1 MARHAAGYHKW
12 MAPESIAPGRAR
24 SLCSECGL
32 VVEHQAHKRPG
43 TAAAGRIVDGKPIR
57 SLESIPTCGDAPRI
71 TYHHRH
77 TWHLL
82 GDAPPSPRGAPCS
95 AWSCRR
101 CGLQVEVIKSSTP
114 GAAYGHTF
122 LRYMAQDGEWKRGF
136 PIPRCHDC
144 KDDEAKSFVEQ
155 KMDIMTI
162 RSMAVAL
169 GVSAS
174 KVRARVRMLKAQGKV
189 STRAYH
195 AWSESDDRKLAAE
208 WRPTDISHTARVLRR
223 SVFAVIYRAKALGM
237 LDHRGCPR
245 GYEYLSDAEKRLGF
259 SEAELKTIIRHAGVK
274 PIRAITAHGEKIKR
288 THLYDADRLTEL
300 VDEWLS
306 TVRVGD
312 FAVEARIEMKTLRRW
327 LALRGVEKPEA
338 IPTQSWRLPQ
348 EVLDDA
354 LHEARVLWSCNRYA
368 VERGRAVG
376 TVVTRARWLGI
387 DTRRNFDPAVMD
399 EAFAK
404 WPPKPQFR
412 SKR

>member
-1 MARHAAGYHKW
+1 MRHAAGYHKW

-43 TAAAGRIVDGKPIR
+43 LSAAGRLVNGKAIT
-57 SLESIPTCGDAPRI
+57 SLQSIPTCGGVKRI
-71 TYHHRH
+71 KYQYRH
-77 TWHLL
+77 DWRIV
-82 GDAPPSPRGAPCS
+82 GDAPPSPRGAPCN
-95 AWSCRR
+95 AWLCNR
-101 CGLQVEVIKSSTP
+101 CGLEVEVIKSSTP
-114 GAAYGHTF
+114 GAASGYTF
-122 LRYMAQDGEWKRGF
+122 LRYMTADREWKRGF
-136 PIPRCHDC
+136 PIPRCTDAL
-144 KDDEAKSFVEQ
+144 DDDVAAFVAD
-155 KMDIMTI
+155 KMAVMTA
-162 RSMAVAL
+162 RSMATAL
-169 GVSAS
+169 GVSGSVIKA
-174 KVRARVRMLKAQGKV
+174 RAKRLKAKGKV
-189 STRAYH
+189 ATRAYH
-195 AWSESDDRKLAAE
+195 AWSEADDRKLAAE

-312 FAVEARIEMKTLRRW
+312 FAAQSRIEMKTLRRW

-399 EAFAK
+399 EAFER
-404 WPPKPQFR
+404 WPPQPQFR
-412 SKR
+412 RKR